1 MRSLL
6 DVNVLIALLDSG
18 HDLHDR
24 AHLWWESEHEVLWA
38 SCPMTENAVVRIMG
52 NPTYHSQRRFSIPTV
67 RKQFVEFARRTDHTL
82 FSDDISILDSSLID
96 HDFILG
102 PMQIT
107 DVYLL
112 ALAVNNGARMVT
124 LDSRISLAAVR
135 SARAENLVMI

>member
-1 MRSLL
+1 
-6 DVNVLIALLDSG
+6 
-18 HDLHDR
+18 
-24 AHLWWESEHEVLWA
+24 
-38 SCPMTENAVVRIMG
+38 MG